1 MENTKLKWAVDT
13 NHSEVQFKVKH
24 LGIANVV
31 GTFKLF
37 KGEVTT
43 ENEDFN
49 GAEISFEM
57 DAASLDTKHAER
69 DSHLRSPLFFDVEK
83 FPKILFTGILKKKSD
98 EYAMEGELDMHG
110 VKRPLILAVEYNGIG
125 KGRFN
130 DVRAGFEVTG
140 KFNRKDFGLA
150 FSLLTETGSLVVG
163 EEVKLHFDIELLKQ
177 AN

>member
-83 FPKILFTGILKKKSD
+83 FPKILFTGIL
-98 EYAMEGELDMHG
+98 
-110 VKRPLILAVEYNGIG
+110 
-125 KGRFN
+125 
-130 DVRAGFEVTG
+130 
-140 KFNRKDFGLA
+140 
-150 FSLLTETGSLVVG
+150 GSGSV
-163 EEVKLHFDIELLKQ
+163 
-177 AN
+177 